1 MGKKIVKNQ
10 VLKTPKHISSILYKN
25 SISNNG
31 TNIDY
36 SNKNAIKNVNN
47 SIDKNLTKTPSS
59 NIMNLNISKNKDVQ
73 MNNIYRY
80 INTEKNKNDKLKLVL
95 KGSNSIDDAK
105 NRVVNESM
113 RLSNSNNNHNRINL
127 SRIINDF
134 QDKNR
139 KADNDSRNSLYNII
153 YYKDNEKNSN
163 PSSVGNNQKNSKI
176 GLLSIKKGFINHN
189 NDFLRDL
196 IINNHTSHSKG
207 KNRNFNISKKNN
219 VMPVLPLLNN

>member
-1 MGKKIVKNQ
+1 M
-10 VLKTPKHISSILYKN
+10 
-25 SISNNG
+25 
-31 TNIDY
+31 
-36 SNKNAIKNVNN
+36 
-47 SIDKNLTKTPSS
+47 
-59 NIMNLNISKNKDVQ
+59 
-73 MNNIYRY
+73 
-80 INTEKNKNDKLKLVL
+80 

-134 QDKNR
+134 QDKNK

-176 GLLSIKKGFINHN
+176 GLLSIKRIHK
-189 NDFLRDL
+189 
-196 IINNHTSHSKG
+196 S
-207 KNRNFNISKKNN
+207 
-219 VMPVLPLLNN
+219 